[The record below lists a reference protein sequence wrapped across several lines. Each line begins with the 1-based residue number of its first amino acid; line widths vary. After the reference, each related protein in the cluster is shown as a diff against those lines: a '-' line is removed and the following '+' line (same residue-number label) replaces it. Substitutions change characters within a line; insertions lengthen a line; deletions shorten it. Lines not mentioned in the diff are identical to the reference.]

1 MKIETL
7 AVHAGY
13 SPDPTTKSAAV
24 PLYQTVAYAFD
35 SAQHGQQAPVACLQR
50 HAGLQQHMAQQRQ
63 GAGNQPEQANRGG
76 GKAVTRLVI
85 NE

>member
-35 SAQHGQQAPVACLQR
+35 SAQHGADLFDLKVP
-50 HAGLQQHMAQQRQ
+50 
-63 GAGNQPEQANRGG
+63 GNIDR
-76 GKAVTRLVI
+76 KSVV
-85 NE
+85 

>member
-1 MKIETL
+1 MHIETL

-35 SAQHGQQAPVACLQR
+35 SAQHGA
-50 HAGLQQHMAQQRQ
+50 H
-63 GAGNQPEQANRGG
+63 GAGGLGHCHHQSDVKPCNQD
-76 GKAVTRLVI
+76 KVH
-85 NE
+85 